1 VLAALTHDRPPF
13 GIDAVTVG
21 GETIEVVEESACTT
35 PFATLVHLRKAM
47 ADPGP
52 RVLIVAPM
60 SGHFATLLRD
70 TARTML
76 ADHDVYITDW
86 HNARNVRSSR
96 AASASMSTPST

>member
-1 VLAALTHDRPPF
+1 
-13 GIDAVTVG
+13 
-21 GETIEVVEESACTT
+21 
-35 PFATLVHLRKAM
+35 M

-86 HNARNVRSSR
+86 HNARNVPLVAGRFGLDEYIEHLMRFLGVIGPPRSPDGDLPALRRRRSLPWR
-96 AASASMSTPST
+96 